1 MSVLV
6 CKFGGSSLS
15 SAAQFKKV
23 KDIVLS
29 NPDRKYVVPSAP
41 GKRFKDDI
49 KVTDLLGKCVR
60 YKEQPSK
67 LESVFGLIRERYNDI
82 RTELDI
88 DVNIDGA
95 MDKVKKD
102 ILSGASRHYILSR
115 GEYLNGILLAAYLG
129 YEFVDAADVVFFYED
144 GKLDFESTIRAMGKK
159 LKNLERAVVPG
170 FYGSFPDG
178 SISTFSRGGSDV
190 TGSLV
195 TRGVNADLYE
205 NWTDVSGFM
214 MADPRIVEN
223 VKVIKKLSYA
233 ELRELSYMGAT
244 VLHEDSIFP
253 VRDAGI
259 PICVKNTNSP
269 EDEGTLIVPYIDK
282 PEEGCT
288 ITGIAGKKGFTAIGI
303 EKDMMNSELGF
314 VRRLLTALEDMN
326 VSFEHL
332 PTGIDSLSVIIPNDE
347 LSGKMEEVINAIS
360 QRCQPDKIDVTK
372 DIAVIATV
380 GHGMSSSVGVAAT
393 LFGGLAKSG
402 INIRMIDQGSS
413 ELNIIVGVAEKD
425 FEDAIKAIYNAFEG

>member
-15 SAAQFKKV
+15 SAEQFKKV
-23 KDIVLS
+23 KDIIGANS
-29 NPDRKYVVPSAP
+29 DRRYIVPSAP

-49 KVTDLLGKCVR
+49 KVTDLLNKCVGF
-60 YKEQPSK
+60 KEEPSK
-67 LESVFGLIRERYNDI
+67 LESVFSIIRERYDEIKNA
-82 RTELDI
+82 LDI
-88 DVNIDGA
+88 DINLDEH
-95 MDKVKKD
+95 MNKVKKD
-102 ILSGASRHYILSR
+102 ILAGASRHYILSR
-115 GEYLNGILLAAYLG
+115 GEYLNGLLLAAYLG
-129 YEFVDAADVVFFYED
+129 YEFVDAAKVVYFYED
-144 GKLDFESTIRAMGKK
+144 GKLDFESTIRAMGRN
-159 LKNLERAVVPG
+159 LKGIERAVVPG

-178 SISTFSRGGSDV
+178 SIATFSRGGSDV

-223 VKVIKKLSYA
+223 VKIIKKLSYA

-259 PICVKNTNSP
+259 PICVKNTNRP
-269 EDEGTLIVPYIDK
+269 EDEGTLIVPYIDR
-282 PEEGCT
+282 PDPSHT
-288 ITGIAGKKGFTAIGI
+288 ITGIAGKKGFTAINV
-303 EKDMMNSELGF
+303 EKDMMNAEMGF
-314 VRRLLTALEDMN
+314 VRRLLSVLEDNN

-332 PTGIDSLSVIIPNDE
+332 PTGIDSLSVIISDGE
-347 LSGKMEEVINAIS
+347 LSGKMEDIINGIS
-360 QRCQPDKIDVTK
+360 QRCHPDKIEVTR
-372 DIAVIATV
+372 DLAVIATV
-380 GHGMSSSVGVAAT
+380 GHGMSSSVGVSAT

-413 ELNIIVGVAEKD
+413 ELNIIVGVENKD
-425 FEDAIKAIYNAFEG
+425 FEAAIKAIYEAFEG